1 MENKRSKK
9 KIQQQEKHVEYQ
21 GKDTKK
27 YPGRITELQKWYSRN
42 MKHEEVSLDRREK
55 INNKN

>member
-1 MENKRSKK
+1 
-9 KIQQQEKHVEYQ
+9 VEYQ